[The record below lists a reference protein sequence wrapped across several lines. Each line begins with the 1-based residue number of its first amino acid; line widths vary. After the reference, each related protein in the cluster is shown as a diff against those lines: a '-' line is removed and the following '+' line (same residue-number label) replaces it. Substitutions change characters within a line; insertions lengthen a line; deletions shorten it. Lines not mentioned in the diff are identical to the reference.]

1 MSITFSRITLGA
13 ALCGLVGGFSL
24 PAMAAPPTDW
34 SQVPAKTVKLFYP
47 GQSSY
52 QWLRSADHKRA
63 DKKVKAGD
71 SCVSCHEGEEAEIGN
86 KIVSGKRLEPHP
98 IPGKQGSID
107 LAVQAAHDDKNLYLR
122 LQWKTLN
129 NYPGSAYPH
138 FRFDGKAWKSYGWPR
153 LDEEVWKDKKPAIYE
168 DRLTIMLDD
177 GKVPGFKNQGC
188 WLTCHDGM
196 RDMPKFADEKTVS
209 AHPLL
214 GKALKKKD
222 VRKYLPETR
231 TDDMASWDK
240 TKSADEIAKLKA
252 AGHFVELMQ
261 WRAHRSNVANMA
273 DDGYVLEY
281 RLFDEGKN
289 PFAAN
294 WDKEKKQPK
303 FMYDAKKVGFKS
315 RTMADLRDQSK
326 PAAMTPENAAPFDPN
341 AGWKEGDLIPR
352 YVVSPKNATG
362 SAADNNDVKGT
373 WKDGTWTVVWARKFD
388 TGHPQDDKILKA
400 GGVYDV
406 GFAVHDDNIT
416 TRGHHVSFPVT
427 LGIGAKGTITAVTVK

>member
-1 MSITFSRITLGA
+1 MFGTPCNLALGA
-13 ALCGLVGGFSL
+13 ATAALIAGVSW
-24 PAMAAPPTDW
+24 PALAAPPSDW
-34 SQVPAKTVKLFYP
+34 SHIPTKTVKLFYP

-52 QWLRSADHKRA
+52 GWLTSKEHKRA

-71 SCVSCHEGEEAEIGN
+71 SCVSCHEGEEAEMGQ
-86 KIVSGKRLEPHP
+86 KIVTGKKLEPHP
-98 IPGKQGSID
+98 IAGKQATID
-107 LAVQAAHDDKNLYLR
+107 LAVQAAHDDQNLYLR
-122 LQWKTLN
+122 FQWKTKN
-129 NYPGSAYPH
+129 DYPGSAYPH

-153 LDEEVWKDKKPAIYE
+153 LDEKVWKDKKPAIYE

-196 RDMPKFADEKTVS
+196 RDMPNVADEKAVK

-214 GKALKKKD
+214 GKVLKKKD

-231 TDDMASWDK
+231 TDAMASWDK
-240 TKSADEIAKLKA
+240 TKSPEEIAKLKA

-261 WRAHRSNVANMA
+261 WRAHRSNAANMA

-326 PAAMTPENAAPFDPN
+326 PAALTPELAAPFDPN

-352 YVVSPKNATG
+352 YVVSPRNAKG
-362 SAADNNDVKGT
+362 SAADNNDVHGN
-373 WKDGTWTVVWARKFD
+373 WKNGTWTVVWTRKLD
-388 TGHPQDDKILKA
+388 TGHPGDDKILKP

-406 GFAVHDDNIT
+406 SFAVHDDNIT

-427 LGIGAKGTITAVTVK
+427 LGLGTKATITAVTVK